1 MGGHSIEAYASYPR
15 AGFERRREDIQRFF
29 PLHVRHR
36 AGGYKG
42 SDYVMSGRKAIFLFL
57 FFFFFFSPPSAVEA
71 RLFGIFDSVSR

>member
-1 MGGHSIEAYASYPR
+1 MGGHGIEAYASHPR

-42 SDYVMSGRKAIFLFL
+42 SNYVMSGRKAIFLFL
-57 FFFFFFSPPSAVEA
+57 FFFFSLLLP